1 MKKWKVLFLI
11 AVSSTLLISGCGS
24 KNENDTNSG
33 VNAETIEQTAEEAGS
48 ATEVTDDEEPPAE
61 GMVRSKLT
69 NEWVDGSLADKRPIA
84 VMIPNEISAVPHY
97 GISNADVLYEC
108 NVEGDMTRLMGIFGD
123 WENMEKIGNVRSAR
137 DYFIYWSFEW
147 DSILCHYGGP
157 FYIDEVISRE
167 TTNNIN
173 GTVAASGVYFRSD
186 DRSAPHNAYISAEGI
201 NQAIKQYDYAKE
213 YRGMAD
219 ESHFKFTSASN
230 PNTLSQYSGSVSGT
244 LVDMS
249 ECYPMTKSYFKY
261 NAGDGLYYRYQNLAG
276 GTDEPHVDAMN
287 DEQLAFKNVIVQYA
301 YYEVRDEKGYLAYK
315 CIDDSRDGWYFT
327 EGKGIHINWVKESD
341 YGATRYYDDD
351 GNEITLNTGKTMIL
365 IVEEGDSFHFE

>member
-11 AVSSTLLISGCGS
+11 AVSSTLVLSGCG
-24 KNENDTNSG
+24 KKDGNNANSG
-33 VNAETIEQTAEEAGS
+33 INAEPIEQTTDGTGNVA
-48 ATEVTDDEEPPAE
+48 EVTDDEEPPAE

-84 VMIPNEISAVPHY
+84 VMIPNEVSAVPHY
-97 GISNADVLYEC
+97 GISNADILYEC

-173 GTVAASGVYFRSD
+173 GTVAASGVYFRSS

-219 ESHFKFTSASN
+219 ENHFKFTSASN
-230 PNTLSQYSGSVSGT
+230 PNTLNQYSGAVSGT

-261 NAGDGLYYRYQNLAG
+261 DATDGLYYRYQQLAG
-276 GTDEPHVDAMN
+276 DTDGPHIDASN
-287 DEQLAFKNVIVQYA
+287 NEQLAFKNVIVQYA

>member
-1 MKKWKVLFLI
+1 MKKSTLLFLV
-11 AVSSTLLISGCGS
+11 AVSSALFITGCTG
-24 KNENDTNSG
+24 KNGADGNSG
-33 VNAETIEQTAEEAGS
+33 VNAEAITQNAEEEGGNMAM
-48 ATEVTDDEEPPAE
+48 AEDEEPPAE

-69 NEWVDGSLADKRPIA
+69 NEWVDASVADKRPIA
-84 VMIPNEISAVPHY
+84 VMIPNEVSAVPHY
-97 GISNADVLYEC
+97 GISNADILYEC

-123 WENMEKIGNVRSAR
+123 WEHMEKVGNVRSAR

-167 TTNNIN
+167 STNNIN

-201 NQAIKQYDYAKE
+201 KQAVKQYDYETE

-219 ESHFKFTSASN
+219 ENHFKFVSASN
-230 PNTLSQYSGSVSGT
+230 PNTLEQYSGAVSGIFI
-244 LVDMS
+244 DMA

-261 NAGDGLYYRYQNLAG
+261 HAEDGLYYRYQKLAG
-276 GTDEPHVDAMN
+276 GTNEPHIDARN

-351 GNEITLNTGKTMIL
+351 GNEISLNTGKTMIL